1 MVLKLIIVGVLCAL
15 TSLASHTG
23 RAVFHDGVRPIMPE
37 YVEGRMR
44 RGEMASIAFG
54 LSAGFVFSVGFAFT
68 LASKLLNPWLLFLPT
83 DILGVLAP
91 NKWIAILFGGAWGIA
106 VTVAFDA
113 LNVFFG
119 LLPINF
125 LNALGALSSPVVAGF
140 ALFPVLAVFYQ
151 FGKVKGIITLV
162 LELIFRQ
169 LAATKILTV
178 GGTAIYPEALEMFV
192 GVILLVGF
200 AIAKDVK
207 ENKTREK
214 SEGSGESIF
223 AVRTKRIMS
232 SIPLL
237 AVIGGLVALISNMQ
251 YFAGSEVDF
260 QALHTAYQSTAYQSG
275 DMSQIGTIAFAD
287 MIRGLAFIPL
297 IVTTALASGVY
308 GVVGLTFV
316 YPIGYYVAPVL
327 FGNGVAG
334 HIAAFVLGAVW
345 ISLEMLALRAIG
357 KGLENFPSLR
367 EASDSIRNAMNNVL
381 EIALLIGSALAALG
395 MTHSPQ
401 DPQNFFAF
409 AVFGALYLINEAL
422 GRPVIRLAAAPLAAI
437 ITGVVVNIFYVLH
450 LL

>member
-1 MVLKLIIVGVLCAL
+1 MVLKLIIVGILCAL
-15 TSLASHTG
+15 TALASHMG

-37 YVEGRMR
+37 YVEGRMKR
-44 RGEMASIAFG
+44 MEMASVAFG

-68 LASKLLNPWLLFLPT
+68 LASRLLNPWLLFLPT

-91 NKWIAILFGGAWGIA
+91 RKWIAAVFGAAWGVA

-113 LNVFFG
+113 LNTFFG

-125 LNALGALSSPVVAGF
+125 LNALGALSSPVIAGF

-151 FGKVKGIITLV
+151 FGKVKGLITLV
-162 LELIFRQ
+162 LELILRQ
-169 LAATKILTV
+169 LAATKILTI
-178 GGTAIYPEALEMFV
+178 GGTTIYPEALEMFA
-192 GVILLVGF
+192 GVILLVAF
-200 AIAKDVK
+200 AIARDVK
-207 ENKTREK
+207 ENKTRDT
-214 SEGSGESIF
+214 SADVGESLF

-232 SIPLL
+232 SIPLM
-237 AVIGGLVALISNMQ
+237 AVIGGLVALISNLQ

-260 QALHTAYQSTAYQSG
+260 QGLHTAYQAGG
-275 DMSQIGTIAFAD
+275 DMAQIGTIAFAD

-334 HIAAFVLGAVW
+334 HIAAFVIGAIW

-381 EIALLIGSALAALG
+381 EVALLIGSALSTLG
-395 MTHSPQ
+395 MTHTPKDS
-401 DPQNFFAF
+401 QNFLAF
-409 AVFGALYLINEAL
+409 AVFAALYLINEAI

-437 ITGVVVNIFYVLH
+437 VTGVVVNIFFALH
-450 LL
+450 LM